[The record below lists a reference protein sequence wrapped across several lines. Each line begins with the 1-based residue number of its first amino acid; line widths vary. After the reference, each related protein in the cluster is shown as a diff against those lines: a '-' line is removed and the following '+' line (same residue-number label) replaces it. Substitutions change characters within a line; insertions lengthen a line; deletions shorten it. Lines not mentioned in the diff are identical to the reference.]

1 MAGTSHFADAMR
13 HPRTQVALAQF
24 PISPA
29 DGVVLPAL
37 LVPIVRL
44 CPSAYRYHRTYLS
57 STKREHTQDLQPP
70 LRGNAPSP
78 YFYEYPTNSNCV
90 SVSRGTFLC
99 AQFARQS
106 RGTAQA
112 RGGRHA
118 SRRITS
124 WLNLPSSTFRSR
136 ISIFP
141 PF

>member
-57 STKREHTQDLQPP
+57 STKRGPTQDLQPP
-70 LRGNAPSP
+70 LRCNAPSP

-99 AQFARQS
+99 DQFARQS
-106 RGTAQA
+106 TWDDASERRTPCITAHHKTKL
-112 RGGRHA
+112 RHA
-118 SRRITS
+118 TRLETDLS
-124 WLNLPSSTFRSR
+124 PA
-136 ISIFP
+136 
-141 PF
+141 